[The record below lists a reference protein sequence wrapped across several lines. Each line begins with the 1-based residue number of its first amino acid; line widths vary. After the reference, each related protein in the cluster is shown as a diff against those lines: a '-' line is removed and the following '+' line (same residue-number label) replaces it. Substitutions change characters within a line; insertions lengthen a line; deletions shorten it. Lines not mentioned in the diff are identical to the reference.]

1 MAPGLEKGTQ
11 ETWTLELSETGGIDP
26 KADPSSVGKVAS
38 GQLSSPHE
46 RRILFNRAVA
56 TNLVAPHPQPPQG
69 RKMLPSQEA
78 SGTQD
83 LRPPAPAE

>member
-1 MAPGLEKGTQ
+1 MAPGLEKGSQ

-56 TNLVAPHPQPPQG
+56 TDLVGLYPHPPKEG
-69 RKMLPSQEA
+69 RCSLHRKQVVPR
-78 SGTQD
+78 T
-83 LRPPAPAE
+83 